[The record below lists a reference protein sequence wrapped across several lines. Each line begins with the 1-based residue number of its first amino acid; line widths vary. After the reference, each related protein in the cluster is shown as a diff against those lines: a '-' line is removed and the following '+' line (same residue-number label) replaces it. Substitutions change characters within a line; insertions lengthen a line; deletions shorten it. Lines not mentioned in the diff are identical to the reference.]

1 MKVGRGMGSTDI
13 LAVRNLAVSFA
24 TPAGKVEAVKDLSFA
39 IAPSKCVA
47 IVGESGSGKSVTARA
62 ILGILA
68 KNATIERGT
77 ITFSDPATPDAAP
90 RVLTDIDP
98 QSKDYRAIRGGRIS
112 MIFQEPMTS
121 LSPLHTIGDQII
133 EMLELHSDMTGPQ
146 RTARAIDMLK
156 LVRFPNPDRA
166 LKSYPFEL
174 SGGLRQRAMIAMA
187 MICNPALLIADE
199 PTTALD
205 VTVQAQILGLIKDIQ
220 GELGMAVLL
229 ITHDMGVVANM
240 ADDVVVVYRGERM
253 EAGPL
258 QALLDNPQHPYLK
271 SLLAAVPRMGDDPN
285 RRLAGIF
292 DNETGTFDAAEP
304 VSTGADVAQSEPM
317 PNGNGHSDHTR
328 VTGER
333 ALSVKDLR
341 KTYQLRG
348 DASWFGSNQEN
359 VVVAV
364 DNASFDVYRG
374 ECLAIVGESGSGKTT
389 IAKLIMGA
397 VSSDTGSIKLYPHAD
412 HLDRFGHDLT
422 AHSDGQGTCIE
433 LTVQDE
439 RKIKPIRRYLQYIF
453 QDPFGSLNP
462 RMTTYDILREPLN
475 IHGLGTRAER
485 DARVRR
491 MMVDVGLDERFLN
504 RYPHSF
510 SGGQRQRIGIARSLM
525 LEPKIVLCDEPVSA
539 LDVSTQAQILNL
551 LKDLQRRLG
560 LTYVFISHDFAVVN
574 YIADR
579 IAVMCRG
586 RIVELAERSALF
598 ASPLHPYT
606 RALLSCVPEP
616 DTHRTLDFET
626 ILTDLAT
633 EPDTWDG
640 PFEVRS
646 GVWPEMV
653 DCGNGHMVRAWDA
666 GAARAMAVQAG
677 YAGKHGARAAG
688 FAGAHGLAATKQGS
702 AAMPDS
708 KVIA

>member
-1 MKVGRGMGSTDI
+1 MGSTDI

-77 ITFSDPATPDAAP
+77 ITFSDPATPNAAP
-90 RVLTDIDP
+90 RVLTDINP

-271 SLLAAVPRMGDDPN
+271 CRFRC
-285 RRLAGIF
+285 RRCPQG
-292 DNETGTFDAAEP
+292 G
-304 VSTGADVAQSEPM
+304 G
-317 PNGNGHSDHTR
+317 SDHR
-328 VTGER
+328 PCAAQR
-333 ALSVKDLR
+333 P
-341 KTYQLRG
+341 RG
-348 DASWFGSNQEN
+348 S
-359 VVVAV
+359 
-364 DNASFDVYRG
+364 
-374 ECLAIVGESGSGKTT
+374 
-389 IAKLIMGA
+389 
-397 VSSDTGSIKLYPHAD
+397 
-412 HLDRFGHDLT
+412 
-422 AHSDGQGTCIE
+422 
-433 LTVQDE
+433 
-439 RKIKPIRRYLQYIF
+439 
-453 QDPFGSLNP
+453 
-462 RMTTYDILREPLN
+462 
-475 IHGLGTRAER
+475 
-485 DARVRR
+485 
-491 MMVDVGLDERFLN
+491 
-504 RYPHSF
+504 
-510 SGGQRQRIGIARSLM
+510 
-525 LEPKIVLCDEPVSA
+525 
-539 LDVSTQAQILNL
+539 
-551 LKDLQRRLG
+551 
-560 LTYVFISHDFAVVN
+560 
-574 YIADR
+574 
-579 IAVMCRG
+579 
-586 RIVELAERSALF
+586 
-598 ASPLHPYT
+598 
-606 RALLSCVPEP
+606 
-616 DTHRTLDFET
+616 
-626 ILTDLAT
+626 
-633 EPDTWDG
+633 
-640 PFEVRS
+640 
-646 GVWPEMV
+646 
-653 DCGNGHMVRAWDA
+653 
-666 GAARAMAVQAG
+666 
-677 YAGKHGARAAG
+677 
-688 FAGAHGLAATKQGS
+688 
-702 AAMPDS
+702 
-708 KVIA
+708 